1 MAIDGTWDTNANT
14 PLGPMKGKL
23 VFVTNGNS
31 LSGSSTSKFG
41 TDSFSGGKVDG
52 DNFEFTV
59 NSKVPMGRMNIVYKG
74 SVEGDNIS
82 GLTTTMGIKTPF
94 KGTRAKPSG

>member
-1 MAIDGTWDTNANT
+1 MAIDGTWETNANT

-31 LSGSSTSKFG
+31 LNGSSTSKFG

-74 SVEGDNIS
+74 TVEGDTIS

-94 KGTRAKPSG
+94 KGTRAKPSA